1 MIGNWNPR
9 FIRQLND
16 WELEEV
22 DIFFER
28 LYDHAISMDT
38 EDSVK
43 WVDTR
48 VVFFLL
54 GPSTPPWL
62 VGEWILSLTVEFR
75 TPGSL
80 LESTSLLGRQL
91 GLRY

>member
-1 MIGNWNPR
+1 MIGSWNPW

-28 LYDHAISMDT
+28 LYDYAISMDT

-43 WVDTR
+43 WVDTKSGIFSVRSFYSSLASRGVDHFPHSR
-48 VVFFLL
+48 VWN
-54 GPSTPPWL
+54 S
-62 VGEWILSLTVEFR
+62 
-75 TPGSL
+75 
-80 LESTSLLGRQL
+80 
-91 GLRY
+91 

>member
-1 MIGNWNPR
+1 MIGSWNPW

-43 WVDTR
+43 WVDTKI
-48 VVFFLL
+48 
-54 GPSTPPWL
+54 
-62 VGEWILSLTVEFR
+62 GEWIISLTVESG